1 MFQKYPCWV
10 IKTST
15 DQWMIQNHYDCNRN
29 IRYHTTIYYIYNK
42 KTDHVYTSHL
52 RIGSSFVA
60 MFPHVPWPHAV
71 ATWRSR
77 DKKNSIDES
86 TPLKNQ
92 RNAMKFC
99 EIVWFFVFWGF
110 CWLPSGKLEQKLS
123 RRFRESQI
131 IFSWAKQNLE
141 QRFHH
146 FAISRMGTIYI
157 YSIFFAISIIGFL
170 SMLKKNP
177 TLRTPAG
184 GSWSSVRLMAGSFGC
199 ASRDPAKFSWQSY
212 EKSPQKSMNGW
223 FWKKGS

>member
-1 MFQKYPCWV
+1 MCGLQTTWAPASHCPAAVRVQTCPADAVWKSVLCNEPLTVAQGKTCMMFQKYPCWV

-15 DQWMIQNHYDCNRN
+15 DQWMIQNHYNCNRN

-42 KTDHVYTSHL
+42 KKTDHVYTSHL
-52 RIGSSFVA
+52 HIIGSSLVA
-60 MFPHVPWPHAV
+60 MFQHVPWPHAV

-92 RNAMKFC
+92 RKAMKFC

-146 FAISRMGTIYI
+146 FTISRIGTINIYI
-157 YSIFFAISIIGFL
+157 YSI
-170 SMLKKNP
+170 
-177 TLRTPAG
+177 
-184 GSWSSVRLMAGSFGC
+184 C
-199 ASRDPAKFSWQSY
+199 
-212 EKSPQKSMNGW
+212 SPYPS
-223 FWKKGS
+223 

>member
-1 MFQKYPCWV
+1 MFQ
-10 IKTST
+10 
-15 DQWMIQNHYDCNRN
+15 
-29 IRYHTTIYYIYNK
+29 
-42 KTDHVYTSHL
+42 
-52 RIGSSFVA
+52 
-60 MFPHVPWPHAV
+60 HVPWPHAV

-92 RNAMKFC
+92 RKAMKFC

-146 FAISRMGTIYI
+146 FTISRIGTINIYI
-157 YSIFFAISIIGFL
+157 FHLFAISIIGFL

-184 GSWSSVRLMAGSFGC
+184 GSSNPAFVWWLGVSGVLQGINSHGSKQKFI
-199 ASRDPAKFSWQSY
+199 PAKFSWQSY
-212 EKSPQKSMNGW
+212 EKSPQKSTNGW
-223 FWKKGS
+223 F